1 MRISGAAS
9 TSLQGWVFRLE
20 VEVDRV
26 PVSVSERLFGS
37 FVLILFGDYVYFSGF
52 NSHISK
58 E

>member
-9 TSLQGWVFRLE
+9 ASLQGWVFRLE